1 MITPDTCP
9 ACGAIIH
16 RRETSGTRL
25 YFACG
30 SWMNERSE
38 KPTWRSDNCWDK
50 QAIREAAAII
60 RAFLDGDRDASE
72 KGQDWIAEN
81 TP

>member
-1 MITPDTCP
+1 
-9 ACGAIIH
+9 
-16 RRETSGTRL
+16 
-25 YFACG
+25 
-30 SWMNERSE
+30 MNERSE